1 MANEGRA
8 VILPS
13 TSCRVAPQCTSC
25 GAPQQTQLQTSFSQK
40 RGRVTTTVRMNFPYC
55 AACAAQAKTFTSKH
69 RLAILI
75 AFGLAVLMG
84 ALAFLVPALSLGV
97 ALAVTAAIGI
107 GGAIGAAIAL
117 EPKMPAPPA
126 TAKGEAVRI
135 VGLAANGAVTLYF
148 TNALW
153 ADAFAQGN
161 GVASMPKSR
170 GDRFVVAP
178 LVLGLL
184 FTPAAALGAWEFAHP
199 PFYVDNPT
207 ADALQ
212 IFVDGSKKAVVPP
225 SSQIEIDV
233 GHGKHTFGA
242 AKSGTDAPASTVAGV
257 VEVNDAFLYNP
268 NKSGCYWLIADA
280 YGSARTDGIKQGPQP
295 LQEFY
300 HFDHIDTWF
309 GSNPQSIQVGRGE
322 SGGTRI
328 ALQRST
334 ECMKLVDR
342 GCSTQVRETFV
353 ICELAAMSKDA
364 EATCFTQASAAC
376 GGRAPSPSTPAAPAT
391 ATATVTA
398 KPAAVSPTPKTPPKR
413 PH

>member
-25 GAPQQTQLQTSFSQK
+25 GAPQQTQLQTAFSQK
-40 RGRVTTTVRMNFPYC
+40 RGRVTTTVRMSFPYC
-55 AACAAQAKTFTSKH
+55 AACAAQAKTFKSKH
-69 RLAILI
+69 TLANVI

-84 ALAFLVPALSLGV
+84 AIAFLVPALSLGV

-212 IFVDGSKKAVVPP
+212 IFVDGSKKDVVPANSHIP
-225 SSQIEIDV
+225 IDV

-242 AKSGTDAPASTVAGV
+242 AKSGAAAPASTVDGV

-268 NKSGCYWLIADA
+268 GKTGCYFLEAAA
-280 YGSARTDGIKQGPQP
+280 YGSASVDGISQGPQP
-295 LQEFY
+295 IKEFY
-300 HFDHIDTWF
+300 HFDHVDNWF
-309 GSNPQSIQVGRGE
+309 TGNPNSIQTKSKGE
-322 SGGTRI
+322 TRI
-328 ALQRST
+328 ALLQSQTCTDLAR
-334 ECMKLVDR
+334 R
-342 GCSTQVRETFV
+342 GCSLQVRETFV
-353 ICELAAMSKDA
+353 ICELAATSDDG
-364 EATCFTQASAAC
+364 EETCRLQASAAC
-376 GGRAPSPSTPAAPAT
+376 KGGAPAPSTPAAPAT
-391 ATATVTA
+391 ATATATATA
-398 KPAAVSPTPKTPPKR
+398 KPAAVSPTPKTAPKKPR
-413 PH
+413 